1 MTYPVLSL
9 REPKSD
15 LKATL
20 REVMQAGSQFCQEV
34 NMGNVEEYT
43 RSLEWTPG
51 SRGLT
56 RPGREPD
63 NEATA
68 LAGRTGHLQPPSV
81 SHHQIAGDAQT

>member
-20 REVMQAGSQFCQEV
+20 REEMQAESQFCQEV

-51 SRGLT
+51 IT
-56 RPGREPD
+56 RFD
-63 NEATA
+63 
-68 LAGRTGHLQPPSV
+68 
-81 SHHQIAGDAQT
+81 QTWKGARQ